1 MIEAF
6 VYFVY
11 HDLLRRYQS
20 GKVWDL
26 RHVDIEKLKAEFKT
40 QPYKHIE
47 IADLRAF
54 IEDKLEKML
63 QENGSRADFAQRLQE
78 IIDRYN
84 AGGMA
89 TENYYEELINF
100 GHDLTDEE
108 ERHIRMGLPAAELR
122 LFDLIKKDKMT
133 KGEETAVKNAAKALL
148 KRLQEEKPAVIVQ
161 DWYRDVSSQGRVREA
176 VESVLDELLPEES
189 FGTAVFKA
197 TCKRVYT
204 NIYERAYQGLPLAV

>member
-63 QENGSRADFAQRLQE
+63 QENGSRADFAQRLQ
-78 IIDRYN
+78 
-84 AGGMA
+84 
-89 TENYYEELINF
+89 
-100 GHDLTDEE
+100 
-108 ERHIRMGLPAAELR
+108 
-122 LFDLIKKDKMT
+122 
-133 KGEETAVKNAAKALL
+133 
-148 KRLQEEKPAVIVQ
+148 
-161 DWYRDVSSQGRVREA
+161 
-176 VESVLDELLPEES
+176 
-189 FGTAVFKA
+189 
-197 TCKRVYT
+197 
-204 NIYERAYQGLPLAV
+204 